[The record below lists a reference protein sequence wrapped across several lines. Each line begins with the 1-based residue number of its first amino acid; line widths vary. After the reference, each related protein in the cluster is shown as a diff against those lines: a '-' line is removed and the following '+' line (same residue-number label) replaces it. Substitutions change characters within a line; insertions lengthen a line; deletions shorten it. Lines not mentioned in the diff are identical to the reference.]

1 MDAPYFHRLTEM
13 HCINYKKI
21 LYIIMEGL
29 NHLPAPPD
37 IIFDAD
43 FTHGMDVYIL
53 GYHFKIEGIIRDGQ
67 YVLRHDGKLF
77 ISRSD
82 VLDTVPQTGFAIVD
96 PTPYIESIH
105 GPIYAVP
112 DPEPETFV
120 SRYKPIEREEVP
132 EFRMD
137 QHVFVGTHPY
147 AIVGKLDHSKYVL
160 RSIASGGA
168 GGGNV
173 WSSVT
178 NITNQPSDI
187 DVDLENVPRGSPI
200 LPLTPLPNEDIPQ
213 IEYQELRPDSYKVC
227 LKRNDNTYLACLLKG
242 ISSLELSDESKPFL
256 QEGNLFTEDFVETDY
271 FEDPEMLAKYEENE
285 IYAAFVELE
294 GDGPEAV
301 SIFRPFDDTDENFIP
316 EVRVTINIKF
326 PEKYVVILEVEEDDR
341 YSLKRIFESK
351 YHTGVPTNTFQSFR
365 CFPYQKLATITR
377 LEPGECILTNGIR
390 VPLSNMVNCHV
401 GEKVIIQKEL
411 EEYYFIRSADG
422 PPPPPPLL
430 ERKHSGQTSDQGQE
444 SSCCYHV
451 IAKMIIK
458 NVFKKFFYLDPDTE
472 DTRVASCSDLFDTFR
487 TRPLVYRD
495 VYARAGRKGA
505 VNIILFQLIYN
516 MYYELRNPD
525 GAFRAPGTEINLLA
539 VLYHSILAPNSLPG
553 PIAFMGPIQRC
564 TRFDGLYQ
572 DSQVQQVAYD
582 LLTRLREKVH
592 HEKFKFIQIR
602 VAFSPALNDN
612 ERFHATLR
620 ELLSK
625 GLYVSIT
632 GKNKTPTALHA
643 KHALLLIEPDHGKNY
658 LIKNSWKETRPF
670 SSPLTDIIPPDY
682 SAYNFTTQYLDFL
695 IPCPNEVFEKV
706 FSTLR
711 ETDPPTSDATH
722 VQSNP
727 ALSARYGFYELPP
740 EDFITTMTVYFQEYD
755 AFSATLKDTS
765 HEFSQYGRRYSV
777 NFDRTVV
784 TPAVDEV
791 DAGHPR
797 ELTEALEEDLKLE
810 PERGG
815 KRTRNYTLRKSQA
828 NLKLRKIRTVNNRRR
843 PPHKVSIK
851 KR

>member
-1 MDAPYFHRLTEM
+1 
-13 HCINYKKI
+13 
-21 LYIIMEGL
+21 MEGL

-37 IIFDAD
+37 ILFDAD
-43 FTHGMDVYIL
+43 FTRGMDVYTP

-67 YVLRHDGKLF
+67 YVLKHDGKLF
-77 ISRSD
+77 ISRSN
-82 VLDTVPQTGFAIVD
+82 VLDTVPQIGFAAYVD

-112 DPEPETFV
+112 DPEPETFD
-120 SRYKPIEREEVP
+120 SRYKPIEREP
-132 EFRMD
+132 EFRMN

-168 GGGNV
+168 GGSDV

-178 NITNQPSDI
+178 NITNEPSDI

-200 LPLTPLPNEDIPQ
+200 LPLTPLPNEDVPQ
-213 IEYQELRPDSYKVC
+213 IEYQALPPDSYKVC
-227 LKRNDNTYLACLLKG
+227 LKRNDNTYLACSLKG

-256 QEGNLFTEDFVETDY
+256 PEGNLFTEGFIETDY

-285 IYAAFVELE
+285 IYATFVELE

-301 SIFRPFDDTDENFIP
+301 SIFRPFDDTDDNFIP
-316 EVRVTINIKF
+316 EVRVTINIDF
-326 PEKYVVILEVEEDDR
+326 PEKYVVILEVEEDG
-341 YSLKRIFESK
+341 YSLKRIFESN

-377 LEPGECILTNGIR
+377 QDECILTNGIR
-390 VPLSNMVNCHV
+390 VPLRNMVNCHV
-401 GEKVIIQKEL
+401 GEKVIIQKYL
-411 EEYYFIRSADG
+411 EQYYFIRSADG

-430 ERKHSGQTSDQGQE
+430 VRKHSGQASDQGQE
-444 SSCCYHV
+444 GSCCYHV
-451 IAKMIIK
+451 IAKMLIK

-472 DTRVASCSDLFDTFR
+472 DTRVASCSDLFDTFTPR
-487 TRPLVYRD
+487 QLVYRD

-505 VNIILFQLIYN
+505 VSIILFQLIYN

-539 VLYHSILAPNSLPG
+539 VLYHSILAPNFQG

-564 TRFDGLYQ
+564 NRFDRLYP
-572 DSQVQQVAYD
+572 DSQVQQVGYD
-582 LLTRLREKVH
+582 LLTQLREKVH
-592 HEKFKFIQIR
+592 GKFKFIQIR
-602 VAFSPALNDN
+602 VAFSSALNDN

-625 GLYVSIT
+625 GLYVAIT
-632 GKNKTPTALHA
+632 GENKTPIAVHA
-643 KHALLLIEPDHGKNY
+643 RHSLLLIEADHGRNY

-670 SSPLTDIIPPDY
+670 SSSLTDIIPPDY
-682 SAYNFTTQYLDFL
+682 STYNFTTQHLDFL

-711 ETDPPTSDATH
+711 ETDPPTRDATH
-722 VQSNP
+722 AQSNP
-727 ALSARYGFYELPP
+727 ALRERYGFYEVTP
-740 EDFITTMTVYFQEYD
+740 EKFITTMTAYFPEYD
-755 AFSATLKDTS
+755 VFSATLKDTS
-765 HEFSQYGRRYSV
+765 HEFSQYGRRYTV
-777 NFDRTVV
+777 DVDRRVV
-784 TPAVDEV
+784 KPAVDEV

-797 ELTEALEEDLKLE
+797 VLTEDVVQDLGLISERELEKELADLKLK
-810 PERGG
+810 RGG
-815 KRTRNYTLRKSQA
+815 NRTLRKSQA
-828 NLKLRKIRTVNNRRR
+828 NSKLRKIRTVNNRRR